1 MDFMDLVRFM
11 HFASENE
18 NRYAQLNSLF
28 KKYFKSHLQDLATVI
43 SMCFA
48 KNIKPNTTEQAN
60 ISKRLLSVLD
70 RILNLEEVQKQFK
83 FENATVLLR
92 LLTFNSDSRE
102 LFGLIAEGRFRS
114 VLATKFEKLKS
125 SMHKSL
131 KARSD
136 FILRSNLGVHSGDF
150 DINSHRLFLEISLT
164 KLYHLRDCLF

>member
-18 NRYAQLNSLF
+18 DRYSQLNALF
-28 KKYFKSHLQDLATVI
+28 KKYFKSYLQDLATVI

-48 KNIKPNTTEQAN
+48 RNIKPNTNEQAN
-60 ISKRLLSVLD
+60 ISKRLSIVLN

-83 FENATVLLR
+83 FENVTVLLR

-102 LFGLIAEGRFRS
+102 LFGLSAESLFRS
-114 VLATKFEKLKS
+114 NLATKFEKLKT

-131 KARSD
+131 KARSEY
-136 FILRSNLGVHSGDF
+136 ILRCNLGVQSG
-150 DINSHRLFLEISLT
+150 E
-164 KLYHLRDCLF
+164 